1 MSNPPTSLMLFAAGF
16 GTRMGAL
23 TKDMPKPMIPVAGA
37 PMIDHALRLARAVH
51 PTRIVANLHYHADQ
65 LANHLTPQG
74 VILSH
79 ETDILETGGGLRK
92 ALPLL
97 GEGAVYTMNPDVIW
111 RGPNPLEMLRGAWNP
126 DVMDALLMCVPL
138 ANALGQSGRGDFT
151 LDPDGRIRRGPGVI
165 YGGVQ
170 ILKTDRLNGV
180 RETAFSMN
188 VLWDL
193 MLADGRLYGVTYPGR
208 WCDVGRPSGIVLA
221 EEMLAG
227 GDV

>member
-1 MSNPPTSLMLFAAGF
+1 MNNPPTSLMLFAAGF

-23 TKDMPKPMIPVAGA
+23 TKDMPKPMIPVAGV

-79 ETDILETGGGLRK
+79 EADILETGGGLRK

-111 RGPNPLEMLRGAWNP
+111 RGPNPLEMLRAAWNP
-126 DVMDALLMCVPL
+126 DAMDALLMCIPP
-138 ANALGQSGRGDFT
+138 ANALGHSGGGDFAM
-151 LDPDGRIRRGPGVI
+151 DPDGRIRRGPGVI

-170 ILKTDRLNGV
+170 IVKTDRLSDI
-180 RETAFSMN
+180 RETAFSLN

-193 MLADGRLYGVTYPGR
+193 MLANNRLYGVTYPGQ
-208 WCDVGRPSGIVLA
+208 WCDVGRPSGIALA

-227 GDV
+227 DDV

>member
-23 TKDMPKPMIPVAGA
+23 TKDTPKPMIPVAGV

-65 LANHLTPQG
+65 LANHLTPRG

-79 ETDILETGGGLRK
+79 EADILETGGGLRK

-111 RGPNPLEMLRGAWNP
+111 RGPNPLELLRAAWNP
-126 DVMDALLMCVPL
+126 DVMDALLMCIPP
-138 ANALGQSGRGDFT
+138 ASALGHPGGGDFAV
-151 LDPDGRIRRGPGVI
+151 DPDGRIRRGPGVI

-170 ILKTDRLNGV
+170 IVKTDGLNGI
-180 RETAFSMN
+180 REAAFSLN

-193 MLADGRLYGVTYPGR
+193 MLADGRLFGVTYPGL
-208 WCDVGRPSGIVLA
+208 WCDVGHPSGIALA
-221 EEMLAG
+221 EKMLAG
-227 GDV
+227 DDV

>member
-1 MSNPPTSLMLFAAGF
+1 MSTPPTSLMLFAAGF

-23 TKDMPKPMIPVAGA
+23 TKDMPKPMIPVAGV

-79 ETDILETGGGLRK
+79 EADILETGGGLRK
-92 ALPLL
+92 ALSLL

-111 RGPNPLEMLRGAWNP
+111 RGPNPLEMLRAAWNP
-126 DVMDALLMCVPL
+126 DVMDALLMCIPP
-138 ANALGQSGRGDFT
+138 ANALGHSGGGDFT
-151 LDPDGRIRRGPGVI
+151 VDPDERIRRGPGAI

-170 ILKTDRLNGV
+170 IVKTDGLSGI
-180 RETAFSMN
+180 RETAFSLNM
-188 VLWDL
+188 LWDL
-193 MLADGRLYGVTYPGR
+193 MLADGRLYGLMYPGQ
-208 WCDVGRPSGIVLA
+208 WCDVGRPRGIALA